1 MLTYQDFLTATNKQ
15 NFVFRAI
22 AEHKASTA
30 YLTAVDADAYDRQLN
45 TTINQYVKTMFTLTG
60 TEVEDFTATNSKI
73 ASNFFHRLNTQRCTY
88 LLGNGVTFANDK
100 DGALKTRLGN
110 TFDNRLLDLGYYAL
124 IHGVSFGFWNVDRLH
139 VFPLTEFVPLWD
151 EYDGSMKAGIRF
163 WQIDFDKPLIAI
175 LYELDGYTRYAE
187 DDGGIKEAEP
197 KRPYKLIVAQ
207 NQVGDRAVI
216 GEENY
221 SALPIVP
228 MWGSKLHQ
236 STLVG
241 MKSAIDSFDLIRSG
255 FANDLTDCAE
265 IYWLVENSSGMSD
278 EDLARFRQRL
288 KISHIAEADTGD
300 GAKVTPYTQSIPYE
314 ARQAYLQ
321 DIRNGIY
328 EDFGGLDVHQV
339 SADSTNDHLEA
350 AYQPLDENADD
361 FEYQV
366 NDFVQQLLH
375 VAGFEPD
382 VPVFKR
388 NKISNTREQ
397 VDMVLAEANYLD
409 DETLLNKLPNISPD
423 EVAEILRKRDEE
435 DARRFSGLEREEEP
449 EEQGEEE

>member
-15 NFVFRAI
+15 IFVFRAI

-88 LLGNGVTFANDK
+88 LLGNGMTFANDK
-100 DGALKTRLGN
+100 DGALKDKLGN
-110 TFDNRLLDLGYYAL
+110 KFDNWLLDLGYYAL

-175 LYELDGYTRYAE
+175 LYELDGYTRYTE

-366 NDFVQQLLH
+366 NDFIQQLLH